1 MSIWQ
6 TQSWQDML
14 IASWQSE
21 EYFIIEQNIENSQKP
36 SPIFVEKRSV
46 ALGQYGL
53 FVIGF
58 EWELSE
64 RLQENLRELC
74 AEENCLFV
82 QIETINYSIQPL
94 SLEKGENSRESWNL
108 GERAKREGAWIYYKK
123 FIPPYTALIDLSQS
137 EDDILAAMKPKG
149 RYNIR
154 LAKKKGVEVKRV
166 QKISENIDI
175 FYNLIQETTSRDSF
189 AGNTKSYYE
198 LFLSSMEHAELYF
211 AFHEDEVLA
220 AGIFVRNEDVMI
232 YYYGAS
238 SNHKRNLMA
247 PYLLQW
253 QVIESAKTAWC
264 TLYDFLGVA
273 GDNEP
278 TSSLTGVTD
287 FKMKLAPKKHFV
299 SHSTLFIHK
308 KWMYTL
314 IQILKK
320 IKK

>member
-1 MSIWQ
+1 MIERDIVAASSLLVEGENWERSE
-6 TQSWQDML
+6 SWT
-14 IASWQSE
+14 
-21 EYFIIEQNIENSQKP
+21 K
-36 SPIFVEKRSV
+36 IFVEKRRVS
-46 ALGQYGL
+46 LWEYGL

-58 EWELSE
+58 EWELNE
-64 RLQENLRELC
+64 WLQENLRWLC
-74 AEENCLFV
+74 TEENCLFV
-82 QIETINYSIQPL
+82 QVEMIDYSVAS
-94 SLEKGENSRESWNL
+94 SLLNEGENW
-108 GERAKREGAWIYYKK
+108 ERYIWTYYKK
-123 FIPPYTALIDLSQS
+123 FIPPYTALINLTQN
-137 EDDILAAMKPKG
+137 EEDILAAMKPKG

-154 LAKKKGVEVKRV
+154 LAKKKGVEVRRV
-166 QKISENIDI
+166 QKNSENIEI
-175 FYNLIQETTSRDSF
+175 FYKLIQETTSRDSF

-198 LFLSSMEHAELYF
+198 LFLSSIENAELYF

-220 AGIFVRNEDVMI
+220 AGIFVRDEDVMI

-253 QVIESAKTAWC
+253 HVIESAKNAWC

-273 GDNEP
+273 GDNEQK
-278 TSSLTGVTD
+278 SSLAGVTD
-287 FKMKLAPKKHFV
+287 FKMKLAPKKYFV
-299 SHSTLFIHK
+299 SQSTLFIHK